1 MAGQKRSLRN
11 IFNYILVVMCL
22 FAILLVWF
30 TVEQYQ
36 EIVVSEQ
43 RNSTA
48 ELAAHVI
55 SEQLKKHEAYM
66 VDLGM
71 TMQVDRKFRAV
82 FSGRESAAL
91 RPLVADQFHQYFATT
106 GLVDLRRITIYDTD
120 FNVITRADAEELM
133 TEDPTLCSPLIA
145 RAKARRG
152 AERNKA
158 LVGMCQQQGHPYHVA
173 IVPIGGL
180 TVIGYSAIIANPANT
195 LEQIRNLPGM
205 PYRISLPSGKI
216 LFKTADWPATID
228 MRHILTA
235 THTINSDSGEPLLV
249 LTIASDISK
258 MSHRLSEL
266 LLHISMLALL
276 VAMLFIF
283 LTRKIFHKRIV
294 LPLMQLSQHMGNV
307 QRNQE
312 ELGKD
317 IEFSDCKEL
326 DELSREFNSMAKK
339 LFAAQR
345 ELHNKAHTDSLT
357 GLPNREALYSRLDQS
372 VLLSQRA
379 GKCFSLLMIDL
390 NKFKHVN
397 DTMGHHAG
405 DELIQQVG
413 KRITECL
420 RASDTVARLGGDEFA
435 VLLPTTENREDAIE
449 VSKKII
455 QQCSTPFIVN
465 GTKVQVGM
473 SIGIAIYPDTAEDG
487 DYLMRCADKS
497 MYKAKKSRSGYSIC
511 DTPCRKHEI
520 CHTGFSSVPLDVEII
535 AQDYAP
541 E

>member
-1 MAGQKRSLRN
+1 
-11 IFNYILVVMCL
+11 
-22 FAILLVWF
+22 
-30 TVEQYQ
+30 
-36 EIVVSEQ
+36 
-43 RNSTA
+43 
-48 ELAAHVI
+48 
-55 SEQLKKHEAYM
+55 
-66 VDLGM
+66 
-71 TMQVDRKFRAV
+71 
-82 FSGRESAAL
+82 
-91 RPLVADQFHQYFATT
+91 
-106 GLVDLRRITIYDTD
+106 
-120 FNVITRADAEELM
+120 
-133 TEDPTLCSPLIA
+133 
-145 RAKARRG
+145 
-152 AERNKA
+152 
-158 LVGMCQQQGHPYHVA
+158 MCQQQGHPYHVA

-180 TVIGYSAIIANPANT
+180 TVTGYSAIIANPANT

-228 MRHILTA
+228 TRHILTA

-249 LTIASDISK
+249 LTIASDISN

-294 LPLMQLSQHMGNV
+294 LPLMQLSRHMANV
-307 QRNQE
+307 QQNQE

-339 LFAAQR
+339 LFEAQR

-379 GKCFSLLMIDL
+379 GTCFSLLMIDL

-413 KRITECL
+413 NRITECL

-455 QQCSTPFIVN
+455 QQCTTPFIID
-465 GTKVQVGM
+465 GTKVKVGM
-473 SIGIAIYPDTAEDG
+473 SIGIAIYPDTAENS

-511 DTPCRKHEI
+511 ETPCRKHEI

-535 AQDYAP
+535 AQGSVP